1 MKYVFAVKESGERIT
16 SYAVGIHGHNIEEL
30 QEKAATEYPQALVF
44 QGDDDMQDE
53 FLAGKWFAGGNFLFL
68 KPSLNQNQKPL
79 QTSRQNTSLVFK
91 GLEMR

>member
-16 SYAVGIHGHNIEEL
+16 SYAVGIHGDNVKEL

-53 FLAGKWFAGGNFLFL
+53 FLAGKW
-68 KPSLNQNQKPL
+68 NQNQKPL
-79 QTSRQNTSLVFK
+79 QTSRRNTSLVFK
-91 GLEMR
+91 GSEMR